1 MRLSG
6 KAPLLGHGARSNPDS
21 RFNQLTRSAEVL
33 AGDEAWEDESC
44 AIKTEVSFEQAKSII
59 SHNQSPDIPFDRS
72 VNAYRGCQHGCIY
85 CYARPTHEYLG
96 FSAGLDFETK
106 IVVKE
111 NAAERLRHELS
122 RPAYRPAPLALGAN
136 TDPYQPLEQKQRVT
150 RRVLEVLAEF
160 NHPVMITT
168 KGSLIARDID
178 LLAAMAEKNL
188 VSVMISIATLEPE
201 IARRLE
207 PKAASPLRRMAIVRQ
222 LSAAGIPV
230 GVIVAP
236 IIPAL
241 TDQDI
246 EKVLSLAKES
256 GACMASY
263 VFLRLPLG
271 VKDLFVEW
279 LEANYPDRAKHVM
292 SLVRQSRGG
301 HENVSNFGERMIGEG
316 IFADMIK
323 QRFTTT
329 CSRLRFVQPEPLN
342 ISLFSPPKPVKP
354 QMDMFDQAL
363 VDQSTSLTRQ
373 NL

>member
-21 RFNQLTRSAEVL
+21 RFNQLTRSTEAL
-33 AGDEAWEDESC
+33 PGDEAWEDLASV
-44 AIKTEVSFEQAKSII
+44 IKTEVSFEQAKSII

-222 LSAAGIPV
+222 LNEAGIPT

-301 HENVSNFGERMIGEG
+301 LENVSNFGERMIGEG

-323 QRFTTT
+323 QRFKKAHA
-329 CSRLRFVQPEPLN
+329 RLGFLENIPL
-342 ISLFSPPKPVKP
+342 SLDLFSPPKPVKP
-354 QMDMFDQAL
+354 QMDMFD
-363 VDQSTSLTRQ
+363 
-373 NL
+373 